1 MLHIHGTSVSD
12 QLLIFL
18 CQCVSCRQVT
28 PSSKMVGDLA
38 QFMVQNK
45 LSKADVLEQAADLSF
60 PSSVVEFLQGYIGQ
74 PHGGFPDKFRDD
86 VLKDM
91 PRVKGRPGEDLA
103 PLDMSLLKRDMETKL
118 GKTLSAVDVMSAALY
133 PKVTKSKKLLPVF
146 NYVSTS

>member
-1 MLHIHGTSVSD
+1 M
-12 QLLIFL
+12 
-18 CQCVSCRQVT
+18 T

>member
-1 MLHIHGTSVSD
+1 
-12 QLLIFL
+12 
-18 CQCVSCRQVT
+18 
-28 PSSKMVGDLA
+28 MVGDLA

-74 PHGGFPDKFRDD
+74 PHGGFPDKFRED

-103 PLDMSLLKRDMETKL
+103 PLDMSSLKRNLETKL
-118 GKTLSAVDVMSAALY
+118 GKTLSEVDVMSAALY
-133 PKVTKSKKLLPVF
+133 PKVTSH
-146 NYVSTS
+146 

>member
-1 MLHIHGTSVSD
+1 M
-12 QLLIFL
+12 
-18 CQCVSCRQVT
+18 

-74 PHGGFPDKFRDD
+74 PHGGFPEKFRDA

-103 PLDMSLLKRDMETKL
+103 PLDLSLLKRELETKL
-118 GKTLSAVDVMSAALY
+118 GKTLSEVDVMSAALY
-133 PKVTKSKKLLPVF
+133 PKVTASRDLPSV
-146 NYVSTS
+146 VLVMHVRPSSHT